1 VSAHYDHVGYGSK
14 KTSNGVIGTIHNGAD
29 DNASG
34 VAALLEVAE
43 ALKNYDSE
51 LARSIL
57 IVFWDAE
64 EKGLWGAKHWL
75 QQPTVDLRNVRLMIN
90 VDMVGRLRKKLSLFG
105 TRSMP
110 GMRLAWSSA
119 NAAPHI
125 NLEFPWQVYNN
136 SDHYPFL
143 RRRIPVAMV
152 HTGLHK
158 DYHLPSDDVQKLNYG
173 GIYQATD
180 LIFNFVVAT
189 ANRDV
194 IPPFRD
200 ESLSEKKS
208 DQRNYERPV
217 LDKPQ
222 RLGITISSDSN
233 PALRIEGIRV
243 GSAAEKAGLKPGQF
257 IYALD
262 DISHLGASEFRR
274 RIAGASGTVKLRVG
288 RDGRIR
294 DVIVPLAGKPLRV
307 GISWRTNSAEPNSVT
322 VSDVTTGLPAER
334 GGLQRLDRIH
344 EINGKPIDSSEN
356 FRDRMTT
363 LEGNVEV
370 LIERDGNLQVK
381 RLDLPAVRE

>member
-1 VSAHYDHVGYGSK
+1 
-14 KTSNGVIGTIHNGAD
+14 
-29 DNASG
+29 
-34 VAALLEVAE
+34 
-43 ALKNYDSE
+43 
-51 LARSIL
+51 
-57 IVFWDAE
+57 
-64 EKGLWGAKHWL
+64 
-75 QQPTVDLRNVRLMIN
+75 
-90 VDMVGRLRKKLSLFG
+90 
-105 TRSMP
+105 
-110 GMRLAWSSA
+110 
-119 NAAPHI
+119 
-125 NLEFPWQVYNN
+125 
-136 SDHYPFL
+136 
-143 RRRIPVAMV
+143 
-152 HTGLHK
+152 
-158 DYHLPSDDVQKLNYG
+158 
-173 GIYQATD
+173 
-180 LIFNFVVAT
+180 
-189 ANRDV
+189 
-194 IPPFRD
+194 
-200 ESLSEKKS
+200 LSENKS

-217 LDKPQ
+217 LDQPQ

-262 DISHLGASEFRR
+262 DTSHLGASEFRR

-344 EINGKPIDSSEN
+344 EIDGKPIDSSEN